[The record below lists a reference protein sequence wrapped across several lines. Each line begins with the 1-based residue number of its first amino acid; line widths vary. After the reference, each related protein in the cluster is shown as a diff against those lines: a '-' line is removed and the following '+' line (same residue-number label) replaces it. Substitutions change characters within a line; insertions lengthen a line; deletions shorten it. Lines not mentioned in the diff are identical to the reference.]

1 MSNRFRPHLWFVSAV
16 GRIVPRRFRSEW
28 KQEWEAELHHRESLL
43 RRWRRSDWN
52 TRRSLLRLSVSSIW
66 DALAMQP
73 RRLEEEMFQD
83 LRYGA
88 RMLLQSKG
96 WTAVAVLSL
105 ALGIGANTAL
115 FSVVDRE
122 LFRTL
127 PVKNPEQL
135 VRLMWVSGAN
145 HMLAEWR
152 TYGFSPRD
160 DATGL
165 TLQRAF
171 SNLTYERMRAANQTL
186 SDVFAFGSVD
196 RFNVVID
203 GQAEIASGQF
213 VSGNYFTG
221 LGVQA
226 ALGRTI
232 AVDDDREGAA
242 PVAVMSHD
250 YWQRRFGLD
259 PTIVGKSINVN
270 GRVPVTIVGI
280 APRGFSGA
288 FRAGSSFSPQLSI
301 PLAMEPRLIGD
312 ASILNNPVSW
322 WLVIMGRAKPG
333 MKAEQIRANLEGG
346 FQQSA
351 MEGWDSYLALFRSS
365 ASPNQPQVSGD
376 FVNQQQLMGPN
387 PAREILE
394 RRDTPHLRVVPGS
407 QGSLYL
413 APEERRSL
421 TILVT
426 IAGILL
432 CIVCANVTNLL
443 VARTA
448 TRQKEIAMRLALGA
462 RPWRLIRQLVTESV
476 LLSLIGGTLAV
487 VVVIWSKDLIQSL
500 FEIHFTLD
508 CRVLAFTAAVS
519 FSTAIA
525 IGLAPAVRAIR
536 VDLIPSLKDSA
547 PHTLGIRSRLGRSLL
562 IAQVA
567 MSLVLLIGAGLFIGT
582 LRNLHSTDLGFNP
595 KNLLLFR
602 VDPRLNAPDA
612 DYWAETGR
620 LRNLYERLVELIS
633 AIPGVRSATLS
644 DWTLLGGNSTSSDG
658 SLSPRP
664 GEAVSVQV
672 VRANFF
678 ETMEMPVLLGRG
690 LTSRDDGSSPKVAL
704 VNEAL
709 ARKFYPNK
717 NPLEQRI
724 GGRPGGIGNIEI
736 VGVVRDAKGA
746 TLREDI
752 PPTVYLPYLQ
762 YHFAS
767 MNFEVRTTGDPG
779 ALIPA
784 IREAVRQVNP
794 NLPLIDVKTQNEQV
808 KQILA
813 RERRFAFSSTLFG
826 GLALLLACIGLY
838 GIMSF
843 SVARRTN
850 EIGIRMALGA
860 KRGDVAGMVLR
871 EAFSL
876 VLMGVVSGFFIAR
889 LIGRWVASMLYG
901 LSPNDPAT
909 TAFAVTVLA
918 AVAALAGYL
927 PARRASHVDP
937 MVALHH
943 E

>member
-1 MSNRFRPHLWFVSAV
+1 
-16 GRIVPRRFRSEW
+16 
-28 KQEWEAELHHRESLL
+28 
-43 RRWRRSDWN
+43 
-52 TRRSLLRLSVSSIW
+52 VSSIW

-73 RRLEEEMFQD
+73 RRLEEEIFQD
-83 LRYGA
+83 LRYGI

-122 LFRTL
+122 LFRPL

-135 VRLMWVSGAN
+135 VRLMWVSGPNDMA
-145 HMLAEWR
+145 AEWR
-152 TYGFSPRD
+152 TYGYSPKE

-165 TLQRAF
+165 TLQKAF
-171 SNLTYERMRAANQTL
+171 SNLTYERMRSANQTL
-186 SDVFAFGSVD
+186 SDVFAYGSID
-196 RFNVVID
+196 RLNVIID
-203 GQAEIASGQF
+203 GPAEIASGQF

-221 LGVQA
+221 LGVPA
-226 ALGRTI
+226 ALGRAIT
-232 AVDDDREGAA
+232 VDDDRAGAA
-242 PVAVMSHD
+242 PVAVISND

-259 PTIVGKSINVN
+259 PAIVGKSVNVN

-288 FRAGSSFSPQLSI
+288 FRAGSSLSPDLSI

-312 ASILNNPVSW
+312 SSALNNPVDW
-322 WLVIMGRAKPG
+322 WLMIMGRARPG
-333 MKAEQIRANLEGG
+333 VKSEQIRANLEGA
-346 FQQSA
+346 FRQSA
-351 MEGWDSYLALFRSS
+351 VEGWDSYLALFRYS
-365 ASPNQPQVSGD
+365 ASHNQPQVHGEY
-376 FVNQQQLMGPN
+376 VKQKQLMRPN
-387 PAREILE
+387 LAQGIFEP
-394 RRDTPHLRVVPGS
+394 RDTPHLRVLSGS
-407 QGSLYL
+407 HGSMYL
-413 APEERRSL
+413 APDGRRSL
-421 TILVT
+421 AILVT
-426 IAGILL
+426 IVGILL

-443 VARTA
+443 LARMA

-476 LLSLIGGTLAV
+476 LLSLIGGILAV
-487 VVVIWSKDLIQSL
+487 LAVIRSKDLIQSL
-500 FEIHFTLD
+500 FEIQFTLD
-508 CRVLAFTAAVS
+508 WRVLAFTAAIS
-519 FSTAIA
+519 LGTAIV
-525 IGLAPAVRAIR
+525 IGLAPALRAIR

-547 PHTLGIRSRLGRSLL
+547 PNTLGSRSRLGKSLL
-562 IAQVA
+562 VAQVA

-595 KNLLLFR
+595 GNLLLFR

-612 DYWAETGR
+612 DYWAATGR
-620 LRNLYERLVELIS
+620 LRNLYELLIERIS

-658 SLSPRP
+658 TLSPRP

-672 VRANFF
+672 VRDNFF
-678 ETMEMPVLLGRG
+678 DTMEMPILLGRG
-690 LTSRDDGSSPKVAL
+690 LTSRDDGNSPKVAL

-709 ARKFYPNK
+709 ARKFYPDK

-724 GGRPGGIGNIEI
+724 GGRPGGIRDIAV

-752 PPTVYLPYLQ
+752 APTVYLPYLQ
-762 YHFAS
+762 SNFAS
-767 MNFEVRTTGDPG
+767 MNFEVRTTRDPG

-784 IREAVRQVNP
+784 IREAVHEVNP

-813 RERRFAFSSTLFG
+813 RERLFAYSSSLFSA
-826 GLALLLACIGLY
+826 LALLLACIGLY
-838 GIMSF
+838 GTLSF
-843 SVARRTN
+843 SVARRTS

-860 KRGDVAGMVLR
+860 QRREVAGMVLR
-871 EAFSL
+871 EAFSVVL
-876 VLMGVVSGFFIAR
+876 VGILAGFVIAR
-889 LIGRWVASMLYG
+889 LAGRWVASMLYG
-901 LSPNDPAT
+901 LDPNDPAIMVL
-909 TAFAVTVLA
+909 AVTALLV
-918 AVAALAGYL
+918 VALLAGYL
-927 PARRASHVDP
+927 PARRASRVDP
-937 MVALHH
+937 TVALRH